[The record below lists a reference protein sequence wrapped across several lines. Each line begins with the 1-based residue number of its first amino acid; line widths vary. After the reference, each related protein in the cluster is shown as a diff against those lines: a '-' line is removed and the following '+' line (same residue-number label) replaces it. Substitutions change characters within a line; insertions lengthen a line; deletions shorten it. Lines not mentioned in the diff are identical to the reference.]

1 MKLNH
6 CDAML
11 LMTEQTILLYYFL
24 LEIEFLQM
32 TIICSSFR
40 YIYDVKNGFV
50 MSIWNLDQKTSVF
63 VITSYFTSLVMVVM
77 VFDYVQLPNMYFTI
91 MWGVVNS
98 NLFLFVIFFH
108 VNHVIQ
114 TFLKIPVVQ
123 RSSYHKDP

>member
-32 TIICSSFR
+32 TIICSSFC

-91 MWGVVNS
+91 MRGILKS

-108 VNHVIQ
+108 VNLVIQ

>member
-32 TIICSSFR
+32 TISSFC

-63 VITSYFTSLVMVVM
+63 VITSYFTSFVMVVM

-91 MWGVVNS
+91 M
-98 NLFLFVIFFH
+98 
-108 VNHVIQ
+108 
-114 TFLKIPVVQ
+114 
-123 RSSYHKDP
+123 